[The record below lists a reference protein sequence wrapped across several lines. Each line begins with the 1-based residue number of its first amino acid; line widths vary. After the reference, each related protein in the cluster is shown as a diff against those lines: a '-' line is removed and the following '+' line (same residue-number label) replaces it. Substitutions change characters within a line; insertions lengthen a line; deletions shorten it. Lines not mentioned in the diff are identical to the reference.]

1 MHCLVVFTGLE
12 RGGSRKRGFVYMLIP
27 AHNTKDAAN
36 ILVIERDQDMI
47 EWSSDEWAMPCH
59 GKQ

>member
-27 AHNTKDAAN
+27 VHAAN

-47 EWSSDEWAMPCH
+47 EWSSDEWAMPYH